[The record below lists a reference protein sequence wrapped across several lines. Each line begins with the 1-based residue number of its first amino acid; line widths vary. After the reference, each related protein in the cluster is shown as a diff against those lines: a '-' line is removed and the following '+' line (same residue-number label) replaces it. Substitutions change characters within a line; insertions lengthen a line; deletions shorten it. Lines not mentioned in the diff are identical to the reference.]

1 MEEKNRDALEKM
13 ENRNNDS
20 MRMIEGLR
28 KSFKKSEE
36 KVKDL

>member
-13 ENRNNDS
+13 EKKNNDS
-20 MRMIEGLR
+20 MRMIEGLK

-36 KVKDL
+36 KAKGL